1 MERLK
6 KKKKQEKT
14 PGEKKKK
21 RTELKSHY
29 AQAKS
34 HSDESENVIACCRE
48 Q

>member
-1 MERLK
+1 MEKLRK
-6 KKKKQEKT
+6 KKKNKKK
-14 PGEKKKK
+14 PLEKKKK

-34 HSDESENVIACCRE
+34 YSHESENVIGCCRE